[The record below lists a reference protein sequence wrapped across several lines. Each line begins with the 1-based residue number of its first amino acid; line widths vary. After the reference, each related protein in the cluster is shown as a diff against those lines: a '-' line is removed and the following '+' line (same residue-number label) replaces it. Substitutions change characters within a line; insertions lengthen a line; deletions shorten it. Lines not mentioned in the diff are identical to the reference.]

1 MPRWWPTYFTNADR
15 ALLYRLAADQGEIL
29 RRLTQNQEKTMATLQ
44 EVLDAEAQAKAE
56 LDTIAAG
63 VTGLVASNAD
73 LAAQL
78 AAAIAAND
86 PVQLQAA
93 LDAANAIVAEGQT
106 IVASLPA
113 TAPSGP

>member
-1 MPRWWPTYFTNADR
+1 MPRWWPPFSSADR
-15 ALLYRLAADQGEIL
+15 ALLYQIAANQGETL
-29 RRLTQNQEKTMATLQ
+29 RRLTKNQEKTMATLQ

-63 VTGLVASNAD
+63 VTALVASNAD

-86 PVQLQAA
+86 PAQLQAA

-106 IVASLPA
+106 IIAALPA
-113 TAPSGP
+113 TAPPTP